1 MENLSR
7 ILRERTRQAW
17 GEFDADPDRLRTRW
31 QDFVLGELLR
41 YPPAALRET
50 AVSDVDIRGP
60 FKPDQVV
67 LGAAGSGGHAVR
79 LHVYRREVDP
89 ELAARVCRDT
99 RTPLALSTDGR
110 FWTLVHARP
119 GGPTST
125 AVFDA
130 DLWSEEPIMLRAFAS
145 LLSPQRV
152 LAPSDRPDT
161 LTALF
166 ARTEDEQT
174 RITGTLGEQVRQAV
188 ELLVGELSR
197 LDREAGGTVLAQV
210 DERSIYR
217 GALRTLMR
225 LVFLLYAEQRELLPV
240 KDPVYRDGYAVTT
253 LHRQLSE
260 DRDRHGEEVGD
271 RRSAAWLRLQ
281 ATFRAIHGG
290 SEHPDLRIAA
300 HGGSLFDPAVSPWL
314 AAVPVTDRVVHEIL
328 ESLLVLKH
336 RGKAAERLS
345 YQALDVEQIGHV
357 YEGLL
362 DFSCRKVDEPYLGL
376 IGKREPE
383 LPLARVEAG
392 VDFKE
397 VCGLT
402 SRQVEKALAA
412 QPTPNDL
419 AALHAAC
426 DNDSE
431 LAERVRPFWGLLR
444 KDLRGAPT
452 VFPAKSV
459 VFTNDSG
466 RRATGT
472 YYTPRA
478 LAREIVE
485 HTLAPLCR
493 VREASGVSRPRTAE
507 ELLSLKVCDPTMGS
521 GGFLVSACEYL
532 ADRLVEAW
540 ERDGYPSGIG
550 GTAEDIRLAA
560 MRMIAARCLYGVD
573 RDELAVDLAKLSLW
587 LLTLAK
593 GRPFSFVD
601 HALRCGDSL
610 IGLISERQVE
620 SFHLDPDRAGLDSG
634 RWTFGIAEE
643 LISPVLAEV
652 ADLRRCIEDRAADD
666 IRQINEKQ
674 DKLNRA
680 DRLTRRLRF
689 IADVVVGAALSTFGQ
704 GEQRYRDRLAAVS
717 EEAIGLLAEEE
728 ENGPVERKVRRVV
741 AEWLTGGRSRPL
753 RPFHWA
759 LEFPEVLRRG
769 GFDAIV
775 GNPPFV
781 GGQRLTGSIGHD
793 VREYLVTRLA
803 KGKRGSADLCS
814 YFLLRNLE
822 ISAGG
827 RVGIIATNTIAQ
839 GDTREVGLDQA
850 TRHGWRIYRA
860 IKSQP
865 WPGTASL
872 EVSLLWVGHT
882 EEGEVFHLD
891 GRQVSDITPSLD
903 PPSRAS
909 GNPHRLAS
917 NAGQSF
923 QGTNILGTG
932 FLIEPA
938 HAAELIARS
947 NRNRD
952 VLFPYLNGEDL
963 NSRPDCSAAR
973 WTINF
978 HDWNEARAAEYTE
991 CFAIVEHKVKPERI
1005 RNKYSKTA
1013 RERWWQYERIRP
1025 ELYKA
1030 VGELKRVLTIA
1041 LVSRTGLPLW
1051 VPTGQVFSHMLGVF
1065 ATDRDAHLSLLS
1077 SNLHFAWW
1085 TIKGA
1090 STMRTDARYTPSD
1103 GFETFPQPELTARM
1117 DRAGEEL
1124 HRFRR
1129 GVMLD
1134 RQLGLTKLYNL
1145 VHDESV
1151 NDPEVRRLREIHTEV
1166 DDATA
1171 EAYGWSDL
1179 GLGHGFHD
1187 TRQGRRFT
1195 IDPVAQVEVLDRLLE
1210 LNHQRYA
1217 EEVALGPHRGS
1228 GSKRGTAP
1236 APPTDGGLF

>member
-1 MENLSR
+1 M
-7 ILRERTRQAW
+7 RERTRQAW
-17 GEFDADPDRLRTRW
+17 AEFDAEPDRIRAPW
-31 QDFVLGELLR
+31 HDFVLGELLR
-41 YPPAALRET
+41 YPAATLRET
-50 AVSDVDIRGP
+50 AVSGLDIVGP
-60 FKPDQVV
+60 VKPDQVV
-67 LGAAGSGGHAVR
+67 LGPAASGDHTAR

-99 RTPLALSTDGR
+99 GTPLALSTDGR
-110 FWTLVHARP
+110 FWTLIHARP
-119 GGPTST
+119 GGPTSS
-125 AVFDA
+125 AVFDV
-130 DLWSEEPIMLRAFAS
+130 DLWSDEPVLLRAFAS
-145 LLSPQRV
+145 LLSPRRV
-152 LAPSDRPDT
+152 LAPVERRDS
-161 LTALF
+161 LAALF
-166 ARTEDEQT
+166 SRTEDEQT
-174 RITGTLGEQVRQAV
+174 QITGTLGEQVRRAV
-188 ELLVGELSR
+188 ELLVGEFSR
-197 LDREAGGTVLAQV
+197 LDREARGTALGDV
-210 DERSIYR
+210 DERSLYR

-253 LHRQLSE
+253 LHQQLSE

-271 RRSAAWLRLQ
+271 RRSAAWLRLL
-281 ATFRAIHGG
+281 ATFTAVHRG

-300 HGGSLFDPAVSPWL
+300 HGGSIFDPAVSPWL
-314 AAVPVTDRVVHEIL
+314 AAMPVTDRVVHEVL

-362 DFSCRKVDEPYLGL
+362 DFSCRKVNEPYLGL

-383 LPLARVEAG
+383 LPLTHVESRP
-392 VDFKE
+392 DFKE
-397 VCGLT
+397 ICGLT
-402 SRQVEKALAA
+402 AKQAEKALATE
-412 QPTPNDL
+412 PTPADL

-426 DNDSE
+426 DNDSA
-431 LAERVRPFWGLLR
+431 LAERVKPFWGLLR

-478 LAREIVE
+478 LAREIVQ

-493 VREASGVSRPRTAE
+493 VRDSSGESRPRTAD
-507 ELLSLKVCDPTMGS
+507 ELLELKICDPTMGS

-532 ADRLVEAW
+532 AERLTEAW
-540 ERDGYPSGIG
+540 EREGLPDGVG
-550 GTAEDIRLAA
+550 GTPDDIRLAA
-560 MRMIAARCLYGVD
+560 LRMVAARCLYGVD
-573 RDELAVDLAKLSLW
+573 RDDLAVDLAKLSLW
-587 LLTLAK
+587 LLTLSK

-601 HALRCGDSL
+601 HALRTGDSL
-610 IGLISERQVE
+610 IGLVSERQVE
-620 SFHLDPDRAGLDSG
+620 RFHLDPDRAGVDSG

-652 ADLRRCIEDRAADD
+652 AELRSCIEDRAADD

-674 DKLNRA
+674 EKLSRA
-680 DRLTRRLRF
+680 DRLTRRLRL

-704 GEQRYRDRLAAVS
+704 GEQRYRDRLTALS
-717 EEAIGLLAEEE
+717 EEAIGLLTEDRDDGPAEL
-728 ENGPVERKVRRVV
+728 KVRQVV
-741 AEWLTGGRSRPL
+741 TDWLTGDRTRPL

-759 LEFPEVLRRG
+759 LEFPEVMRRG

-775 GNPPFV
+775 GNPPFI
-781 GGQRLTGSIGHD
+781 GGQRLTGSVGHD

-803 KGKRGSADLCS
+803 RGKRGSADICS

-850 TRHGWRIYRA
+850 VDLGWQIYRA
-860 IKSQP
+860 VKSQP
-865 WPGTASL
+865 WPGKASL
-872 EVSLLWVGHT
+872 EVSMLWVGRT
-882 EEGEVFHLD
+882 DEGEVFYLD
-891 GRQVSDITPSLD
+891 GNKVSGVTPSLTL
-903 PPSRAS
+903 PSRTS
-909 GNPHRLAS
+909 GNPYRLLA

-923 QGTNILGTG
+923 IGSYILGTG
-932 FLIEPA
+932 FLLDPE
-938 HAAELIARS
+938 AAAGLIDQDS
-947 NRNRD
+947 RNQD

-963 NSRPDCSAAR
+963 NSKPDCSATR
-973 WTINF
+973 WAINF
-978 HDWNEARAAEYTE
+978 HDWDERRAAEYSG
-991 CFAIVEHKVKPERI
+991 CFSIVKQNVKSFRMTNNRKVYRD
-1005 RNKYSKTA
+1005 Y
-1013 RERWWQYERIRP
+1013 WWQYGEKRP
-1025 ELYKA
+1025 AMLRA
-1030 VGELKRVLTIA
+1030 LAGLDRVLVIA
-1041 LVSRTGLPLW
+1041 LVSKTGLPAW
-1051 VPTGQVFSHMLGVF
+1051 VPTKQVLSHMLGVF
-1065 ATDRDAHLSLLS
+1065 ATDRDAYLSLLS
-1077 SNLHFAWW
+1077 SNLHFTWW
-1085 TIKGA
+1085 TSKGE
-1090 STMRTDARYTPSD
+1090 STLEARLRYTPSD
-1103 GFETFPQPELTARM
+1103 GFETFPQPSLTARM
-1117 DRAGEEL
+1117 DRVGEKL

-1151 NDPEVRRLREIHTEV
+1151 TDPEVRRLREIHVEV
-1166 DDATA
+1166 DEATA
-1171 EAYGWSDL
+1171 AAYGWSDL
-1179 GLGHGFHD
+1179 DLRHGFHN

-1195 IDPVAQVEVLDRLLE
+1195 IGPVAQVEVLDRLLE

-1217 EEVALGPHRGS
+1217 EEVAKGLHAKRKAGRAATPTPSEGS
-1228 GSKRGTAP
+1228 
-1236 APPTDGGLF
+1236 LF